1 MSKILI
7 IEDDNFLLEML
18 AKTSIAEGLDIEIAV
33 NGEEGLEKIESG
45 KFDLILLD
53 LVLPK
58 MHGFEVL
65 TKLKEDNNPTPV
77 IVLSNLFDQESI
89 DKATALGAKDYIIKA
104 QSIPKDIV
112 QKVKTFLKNS
122 NKEK

>member
-1 MSKILI
+1 MPKILI

-18 AKTSIAEGLDIEIAV
+18 AKTSIKEGLDVEIAV
-33 NGEEGLEKIESG
+33 NGEDGLEKIGGG

-58 MHGFEVL
+58 MHGLEVL
-65 TKLKEDNNPTPV
+65 TKLKEENNPTPV

-112 QKVKTFLKNS
+112 QKVKTFLS
-122 NKEK
+122 ENK

>member
-1 MSKILI
+1 MPKILI

-18 AKTSIAEGLDIEIAV
+18 AKTTIKEGLDIEIAV
-33 NGEEGLEKIESG
+33 NGEDGLEKIGGG

-58 MHGFEVL
+58 MHGLEVL
-65 TKLKEDNNPTPV
+65 TKLKEENNPTPV

-112 QKVKTFLKNS
+112 QKVKTFLS
-122 NKEK
+122 ENK

>member
-1 MSKILI
+1 MPKILI

-18 AKTSIAEGLDIEIAV
+18 AKTSIKEGLDIEIAV
-33 NGEEGLEKIESG
+33 NGEDGLEKIGGG

-58 MHGFEVL
+58 MHGLEVL
-65 TKLKEDNNPTPV
+65 TKLKEENNPTPV

-112 QKVKTFLKNS
+112 QKVKTFLS
-122 NKEK
+122 ENK